1 MRHSRYLSKE
11 TAQEILYCYKGENKM
26 KVKKLSDI
34 LSRLIDVTLVNTT
47 AINDFTVGS
56 TIRSIYEAVS
66 MEMEQLYSL
75 TRENIYWGIQESV
88 LSAFDF
94 NRKKPKQAFGNIKI
108 TFNTT
113 LTQEMIIP
121 RGTAFESS
129 LSDYL
134 GVASFQ
140 TMKAYSVPS
149 GSTQAV
155 IEVYCTQSGTVGNF
169 PKNTIN
175 RMLNSMSN
183 IKSITNEQDFLTG
196 QDEESIDA
204 LKNRFR
210 TFVETRSRATKKA
223 IEYGVRSIDEIAGVY
238 VYEQTGFVTVYCHD
252 NNGNLSNDLKT
263 KVENALETYRPVGIK
278 LVVSPV
284 NLVMFSL
291 TVNVFMDSAY
301 ISTGMQKRIQTAI
314 NAVLN
319 TKEVGNNFI
328 LAEITQA
335 VMNLDNSNIKNVS
348 IVVSGNATVKDGEVQ
363 INPDQLVRAGTTVVN
378 LKEATV

>member
-1 MRHSRYLSKE
+1 
-11 TAQEILYCYKGENKM
+11 M

-56 TIRSIYEAVS
+56 TIRSIYEAIS

-149 GSTQAV
+149 GSTQAI
-155 IEVYCTQSGTVGNF
+155 IEVYCTQAGTVGNF

-252 NNGNLSNDLKT
+252 NNGNLSDDLKT
-263 KVENALETYRPVGIK
+263 KVETALETYRPVGIK

-284 NLVMFSL
+284 TLVTFSL

-301 ISTGMQKRIQTAI
+301 ISTGMQKRIQTAV

-319 TKEVGNNFI
+319 TKQVGNNFI

-335 VMNLDNSNIKNVS
+335 VMNLDDNNIKNVS
-348 IVVSGNATVKDGEVQ
+348 IVVSGNVTVKDGEVQ
-363 INPDQLVRAGTTVVN
+363 ISPNQLVRAGTTVVN
-378 LKEATV
+378 LKEATL